1 MSESP
6 DAAAPTADGARSDL
20 RPWASPVLG
29 WWAVFILTMA
39 YTVSFVDR
47 TIISLLIEPIKADL
61 SLDDT
66 QISLL
71 QGLAFGIFYAIMGIP
86 LGWAA
91 DRMPRRSLI
100 AAGIA
105 VWCVATA
112 MCGLA
117 RNFWE
122 LFLARMGVGVGEAA
136 LSPAAL
142 SLISDLF
149 PPEKRAL
156 PIAVYSSAAAI
167 GAGLALVIGGAVIA
181 LVSTAET
188 IALPLFGAL
197 RPWQAAF
204 VVVGLPGLLL
214 AVLMFTIHEPGRRG
228 RDASKAASVASGI
241 PEQLFIARL
250 KAEWRFYLP
259 HYAACAVYTALV
271 YGVLSWAPALFIRK
285 FGMSPSEVGLQY
297 GLIVLIFAGAGP
309 ILGGLIGGKLAR
321 RGMKLA
327 NFRVSLVGVV
337 LTAPLILAA
346 VAMPTAGLSLAVFAV
361 ALTFFSSPGGLVLA
375 ALQDATPAALRGRA
389 SATYYLVVSVVGLS
403 IGPISVALLTDK
415 VFKDPTAVGWSI
427 AVVAMIAVPI
437 SAVLLYLA
445 GRNYQKTLA

>member
-1 MSESP
+1 MSESVDTGP
-6 DAAAPTADGARSDL
+6 APSRADL
-20 RPWASPVLG
+20 KPWASSGLG
-29 WWAVFILTMA
+29 WWAVTVLTLA

-61 SLDDT
+61 ALSDT

-71 QGLAFGIFYAIMGIP
+71 QGLAFGIFYAIMGLP

-91 DRMPRRSLI
+91 DRVPRRSLI
-100 AAGIA
+100 AAGITF
-105 VWCVATA
+105 WCIATA

-156 PIAVYSSAAAI
+156 PIAVYSAASAV

-181 LVSTAET
+181 LVANAET
-188 IALPLFGAL
+188 IALPLFGDL

-204 VVVGLPGLLL
+204 VLVGLPGLLL
-214 AVLMFTIHEPGRRG
+214 AVLMYTIHEPGRRG
-228 RDASKAASVASGI
+228 RDAGMAAAAASGI
-241 PEQLFIARL
+241 AEQPFLARL
-250 KAEWRFYLP
+250 KAERAFYLP
-259 HYAACAVYTALV
+259 HYAACAIYTALV
-271 YGVLSWAPALFIRK
+271 YGVLSWAPAFFIRN
-285 FGMSPSEVGLQY
+285 FGMTPAEVGLQY
-297 GLIVLIFAGAGP
+297 GLVVLVFAGAGP
-309 ILGGLIGGKLAR
+309 IVGGLIAGKLSR

-327 NFRVSLVGVV
+327 NFRVAVAGMV
-337 LTAPLILAA
+337 LTSPLLLVA
-346 VAMPTAGLSLAVFAV
+346 VAMPSAGLSMAVFSV
-361 ALTFFSSPGGLVLA
+361 ALVSFSLPGGVVLA

-389 SATYYLVVSVVGLS
+389 SATYYLVVSIIGLS
-403 IGPISVALLTDK
+403 VGPISVALLTDR
-415 VFKDPTAVGWSI
+415 VFRDPSAVGWSI
-427 AVVAMIAVPI
+427 AVVGLIAAPIAAFLMHLGSRAYLKTVP
-437 SAVLLYLA
+437 A
-445 GRNYQKTLA
+445 